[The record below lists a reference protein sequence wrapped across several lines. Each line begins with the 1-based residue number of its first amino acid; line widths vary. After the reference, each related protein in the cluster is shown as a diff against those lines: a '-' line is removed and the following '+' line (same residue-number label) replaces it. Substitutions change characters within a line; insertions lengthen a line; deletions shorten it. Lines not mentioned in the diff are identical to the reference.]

1 MPLERE
7 CVYML
12 VHRHLKYPEP
22 PNELLKKHAEFWL
35 SQVLPVDMANAS
47 FMKIDVKGP
56 AHKRL
61 IAFLDETKGFT
72 STSQHYIGC
81 LLDGLKVADGKFL
94 FFNPVLKCYQTFL
107 SKDGIIGKNLQIIYN
122 QERVAK
128 GTLIMDKCVL
138 LTKAVTGKRPV
149 MTRLEIE
156 PVQRQQED
164 EAVPSGSDGEQGE
177 DPEDEETIPV
187 ESTQDEDLQRIKNLF
202 RKLAPDQQP
211 NCLWNLFQCMTDE
224 GKAEHCQRLDKPLQ
238 GKAEPLPEKPAPP
251 AQPASVGRAIPAVQ
265 PINLKALVE
274 MAKTISRR
282 TGPGKIDGNG
292 HAYRLLGTMVTV
304 PGWQARWD
312 QQDAQAAVFTTAVPP
327 AVERLLV
334 ARSLGW
340 NVYYLLVAM
349 CGGNTVLAYLVLF
362 LYDAHCT
369 NGRVTVQ
376 GGHKRAVV
384 NQATAIERTRQSYM
398 DLLPWA
404 WSRTYRF
411 QMCLGAAPHLNDFEK
426 GYQAWIENNTAQF
439 PGIAKVMETVGL
451 YLTDTLHM
459 SQLETR
465 FFMSWVLGVT
475 HTNFGPLV
483 ILPVADFMAMLL
495 ARQKLEPNTYYLLTF
510 SGTKAVR
517 VRQGHTPPHLP
528 EYAQFR
534 ELTFRKVPK
543 AGGGSWLLPD
553 IQRAYD
559 RLVFDLVTD
568 LPLEEVPRAQ
578 VLEADEDKRPVLLYL
593 SFLGKRGFPI
603 THEFHGPIGRARQF
617 ILDPRCLTPEGFL
630 ELKRQLM
637 SQAGKDKPPPAI
649 KPVLPAEPKQPE
661 NRKRAQPDDTPKAPS
676 KVQPKAPSKI
686 QPKTP
691 PKIQPKAEP
700 KAEPKPSSLAEIHQA
715 TRAGAMLPPGTK
727 RLRNTSAPK

>member
-1 MPLERE
+1 MPPERE
-7 CVYML
+7 CVYTL

-22 PNELLKKHAEFWL
+22 PDELLKKHAEFWL
-35 SQVLPVDMANAS
+35 SQALPVDLAQAS

-61 IAFLDETKGFT
+61 IAFLDESKGLT

-81 LLDGLKVADGKFL
+81 LLDGLKVGDGKFL
-94 FFNPVLKCYQTFL
+94 FFNPVLKCYQSFS

-122 QERVAK
+122 QERVVR
-128 GTLIMDKCVL
+128 GTLIIEKCVL

-164 EAVPSGSDGEQGE
+164 VPSGSDGEQGE
-177 DPEDEETIPV
+177 DPDDEETIPV
-187 ESTQDEDLQRIKNLF
+187 ESTQDEYLERIKNLF

-211 NCLWNLFQCMTDE
+211 KCLWDLFQCMTDE
-224 GKAEHCQRLDKPLQ
+224 GKAEHCQRLDKPVP
-238 GKAEPLPEKPAPP
+238 GKAPPDKPAPQ
-251 AQPASVGRAIPAVQ
+251 AQPASVGRVMPAVQ
-265 PINLKALVE
+265 PINLKALVD

-292 HAYRLLGTMVTV
+292 HAYRLLGTMVMV

-384 NQATAIERTRQSYM
+384 NQATAIERTRQSYK

-404 WSRTYRF
+404 WSRNYRF

-426 GYQAWIENNTAQF
+426 GYQGWIENNKAQF
-439 PGIAKVMETVGL
+439 PGIGKVMETVWL

-517 VRQGHTPPHLP
+517 VRQGHTPPPLP

-534 ELTFRKVPK
+534 ELTFRSVPK

-553 IQRAYD
+553 IQRAYN

-568 LPLEEVPRAQ
+568 LPLEEVPRAP
-578 VLEADEDKRPVLLYL
+578 VLDADEDKRPVLLYL

-603 THEFHGPIGRARQF
+603 THEFHGSIGRARQF
-617 ILDPRCLTPEGFL
+617 ILDPRCVIPEGFL
-630 ELKRQLM
+630 ELKGQLM
-637 SQAGKDKPPPAI
+637 RQAGKPPPAI
-649 KPVLPAEPKQPE
+649 KAVEPAEAKQPE
-661 NRKRAQPDDTPKAPS
+661 NRKRAQPDDTPHAKP
-676 KVQPKAPSKI
+676 KV
-686 QPKTP
+686 
-691 PKIQPKAEP
+691 QPKAEP
-700 KAEPKPSSLAEIHQA
+700 KAKPKTEPKAEPKTEPKPSSLAEIHQA
-715 TRAGAMLPPGTK
+715 TRAGDMLPPGTK
-727 RLRNTSAPK
+727 RLRNTSARK

>member
-661 NRKRAQPDDTPKAPS
+661 NRKRAQPDDTPKAPP

>member
-1 MPLERE
+1 MPRERE
-7 CVYML
+7 CVYTL
-12 VHRHLKYPEP
+12 VHRHLKYPGP
-22 PNELLKKHAEFWL
+22 PDELLKKHAEFWL
-35 SQVLPVDMANAS
+35 SQALPVDMANAS

-72 STSQHYIGC
+72 STSQHYIWC

-94 FFNPVLKCYQTFL
+94 FFNPVLKCYQTFS

-122 QERVAK
+122 QQRVAK
-128 GTLIMDKCVL
+128 GTLIIDKCAL

-164 EAVPSGSDGEQGE
+164 EAVPSDSDGEQGE
-177 DPEDEETIPV
+177 DPSDEETIPV
-187 ESTQDEDLQRIKNLF
+187 ESTQAEYLDRIKNLF
-202 RKLAPDQQP
+202 SKLAPAQQP
-211 NCLWNLFQCMTDE
+211 NCLWTLFQCMTDE

-238 GKAEPLPEKPAPP
+238 GKAEPLPDKPAPP

-292 HAYRLLGTMVTV
+292 HAYRLLGTMVMV

-312 QQDAQAAVFTTAVPP
+312 QQDVQAAVFTTAVPP

-439 PGIAKVMETVGL
+439 PGIGKVMETVGL

-534 ELTFRKVPK
+534 ELTFRSVPK

-553 IQRAYD
+553 IQRAYN

-568 LPLEEVPRAQ
+568 LPLEEVPRAP

-603 THEFHGPIGRARQF
+603 THEFHGSIGRARQF
-617 ILDPRCLTPEGFL
+617 ILDPRCVIPEGFP
-630 ELKRQLM
+630 ELKGQLM

-649 KPVLPAEPKQPE
+649 KAVQPAEPKQPE
-661 NRKRAQPDDTPKAPS
+661 NRKRDKPDDTPKAPP

-686 QPKTP
+686 QPKAP
-691 PKIQPKAEP
+691 PKAEP

>member
-35 SQVLPVDMANAS
+35 CQVLPVDMANAS

-164 EAVPSGSDGEQGE
+164 EAVPSGSDGEQDE

-211 NCLWNLFQCMTDE
+211 NCLWTLFQCMTDE

-265 PINLKALVE
+265 PINVKALVE

-292 HAYRLLGTMVTV
+292 HAYRLLGTMVMV

-411 QMCLGAAPHLNDFEK
+411 QMCLGAAPHLTDFEK
-426 GYQAWIENNTAQF
+426 GYQAWIKNNTAQF
-439 PGIAKVMETVGL
+439 PGIGKVMETVGL

-495 ARQKLEPNTYYLLTF
+495 TRQKLEPNTYYLLTF

-517 VRQGHTPPHLP
+517 VRQGHTPPPLP

-534 ELTFRKVPK
+534 ELTFRSMPK

-559 RLVFDLVTD
+559 RLVFDLVTG
-568 LPLEEVPRAQ
+568 LPLEEVPRAP

-637 SQAGKDKPPPAI
+637 RQAGKDKPPPAI

-676 KVQPKAPSKI
+676 KI
-686 QPKTP
+686 QPKPP
-691 PKIQPKAEP
+691 PKVQPKAEP

-727 RLRNTSAPK
+727 RMRNTSARN